1 MRVSGIPI
9 VFLGMLLLATAG
21 SLPVWGQSALDQLQQ
36 RLEAAPPAAPSNAPS
51 TAPAVPGTGYLGAI
65 LDDAK
70 PPQKGVLVASVKTDG
85 PAARGGLREGD
96 LIVQIAG
103 KPVAG
108 LTDLDEVLDQAV
120 PGQSL
125 QITVE
130 REGKSASLT
139 VTLGTR
145 PAPPAESTA
154 PSLLPP
160 ASPGSAPP
168 ALPAP
173 TLPPPGSSPANAPPP
188 SAGPTISSP
197 ASAAPP
203 ASSVPSPAQSTPV
216 APADELPPPAPT
228 EPRPSRTAADRPAG
242 GATLGITVVTLTD
255 DARMTYGVPVARGA
269 LITGIRPGSPAD
281 QAGLPLGGVIVS
293 IDGRR
298 VDSSDDLVAAIRA
311 ARPGQVVELTYFDGN
326 RLTRKEIR
334 LAGSTAAA
342 APGAPVGPAAPAVD
356 QPPPSRLLPGVGGS
370 RPLLGRV
377 ERMVEGFTRP
387 GATSPA
393 GPSTVYDP
401 LAMAELQ
408 QKVAELTAEVAS
420 LKERIKALE
429 ERLGGS
435 APPGTPPSG
444 RAPSG
449 AAPGF
454 EGPPASNPR
463 TPGFAAPE
471 GTFSTVP

>member
-1 MRVSGIPI
+1 MRRREITV
-9 VFLGMLLLATAG
+9 VLLGAALAALLAA
-21 SLPVWGQSALDQLQQ
+21 LPSRGQSALEQLEQ
-36 RLEAAPPAAPSNAPS
+36 RLNAPPPVSPS
-51 TAPAVPGTGYLGAI
+51 TASPATSAVPGTGYLGAV
-65 LDDAK
+65 LDDAID
-70 PPQKGVLVASVKTDG
+70 PRRGVIVNSVKPSG
-85 PAARGGLREGD
+85 PADRGGLRPGD
-96 LIVQIAG
+96 VIVQLDG
-103 KPVAG
+103 KPITN
-108 LTDLDEVLDQAV
+108 LTDLDQVLDRAV

-130 REGKSASLT
+130 REGKATNLT

-145 PAPPAESTA
+145 PSPPAEATA

-160 ASPGSAPP
+160 ASPVLSPPAATPPSSAPAPAPPSAPP
-168 ALPAP
+168 PISTTPPPAP
-173 TLPPPGSSPANAPPP
+173 APSSPAT
-188 SAGPTISSP
+188 S
-197 ASAAPP
+197 
-203 ASSVPSPAQSTPV
+203 
-216 APADELPPPAPT
+216 ADELPPPVPAEARP
-228 EPRPSRTAADRPAG
+228 PRSANERALG
-242 GATLGITVVTLTD
+242 GASLGITVVTLTD

-269 LITGIRPGSPAD
+269 LITAVRPGSPAD

-334 LAGSTAAA
+334 LAGSTA
-342 APGAPVGPAAPAVD
+342 PVGPGTPAGPGATLPEQAA
-356 QPPPSRLLPGVGGS
+356 PSRLLPGAGGS

-387 GATSPA
+387 GAGSSS

-408 QKVAELTAEVAS
+408 QKVAELTAEVAT
-420 LKERIKALE
+420 LKERLKALE

-435 APPGTPPSG
+435 AQSASPAAGN
-444 RAPSG
+444 APSG
-449 AAPGF
+449 SAPGF
-454 EGPPASNPR
+454 SSPPAGPPLA
-463 TPGFAAPE
+463 PGFGAP
-471 GTFSTVP
+471 GGARPNVP